1 MQTISIKYNHIHWI
15 ITLSFSDFNQARS
28 TKFSKWLEVPIYLAN
43 LLIRRVSKQQWRAN
57 NARWRATTCNVH
69 RATWTCALTLVV
81 AWVRVWVLARKC
93 TAVRY
98 DCIYMHPISAPA
110 SGRVYVSV
118 RLLKPPVPS
127 PIPVPVYLSV
137 SISPSVSVRTQNTP
151 TEEGRRHQARVL
163 ESQSQYTQGKK
174 GEIFPKYLLSSLNK
188 MYTIQCF
195 QNWYLISIFNFL
207 FTKS

>member
-43 LLIRRVSKQQWRAN
+43 LLIRRVLKQQWRAN

-118 RLLKPPVPS
+118 RPWS
-127 PIPVPVYLSV
+127 PLSLAL
-137 SISPSVSVRTQNTP
+137 SPSLSICPSLSRRLSLCAPKTHP
-151 TEEGRRHQARVL
+151 LKKAEGTKPGSSKARVNTL
-163 ESQSQYTQGKK
+163 REKK
-174 GEIFPKYLLSSLNK
+174 AKYFRNICSPL
-188 MYTIQCF
+188 
-195 QNWYLISIFNFL
+195 
-207 FTKS
+207 

>member
-1 MQTISIKYNHIHWI
+1 MQTISNIYNHIHWI
-15 ITLSFSDFNQARS
+15 ITLSFSDFHQTRS
-28 TKFSKWLEVPIYLAN
+28 TKFSKGLKVPIYLP
-43 LLIRRVSKQQWRAN
+43 IRRVSKQQWRAN

-69 RATWTCALTLVV
+69 RATWTCALTLDV

-163 ESQSQYTQGKK
+163 ESQSQYTQGKN
-174 GEIFPKYLLSSLNK
+174 KYLLSSLNK

-195 QNWYLISIFNFL
+195 QNW
-207 FTKS
+207 